1 LGIHQAAGDNQAR
14 HGVIMGVDFFRQ
26 RAHLVGGYPASVRG
40 SIRPLALPG
49 LDDHGLEFGNPG
61 ARRVGDL
68 GVAEHAG

>member
-1 LGIHQAAGDNQAR
+1 
-14 HGVIMGVDFFRQ
+14 MGVDFFRQ